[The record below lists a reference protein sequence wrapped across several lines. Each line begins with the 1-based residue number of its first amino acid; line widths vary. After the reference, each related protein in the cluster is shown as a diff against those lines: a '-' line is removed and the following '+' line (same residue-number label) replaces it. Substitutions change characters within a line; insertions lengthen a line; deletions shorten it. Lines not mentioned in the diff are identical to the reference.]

1 MAKMPEIRRETG
13 RGARLA
19 EIGKR
24 TQWQKGCPSP
34 NPGGR
39 PSRKRVTEAYEKLAN
54 VVVENDP
61 KKRTYLELLAEGQFR
76 SAIKGKTDA
85 AREIADRLEGKVA
98 QAVAGT
104 DAGPV
109 EVRIINHIARP
120 EWDAVREER
129 PTQTV
134 AASPA
139 ALAENTGEN
148 TDGQPAQPPEN
159 QVTPEALPTP
169 PETRVGGF
177 MRLRRPRRFSIRPW
191 ER

>member
-1 MAKMPEIRRETG
+1 MAKMPENRQQTG
-13 RGARLA
+13 KHGRLVQ
-19 EIGKR
+19 IGKK

-61 KKRTYLELLAEGQFR
+61 KKRSYLELLAEGQFR

-109 EVRIINHIARP
+109 EVRIINRIARP
-120 EWDAVREER
+120 DRDAVPEER

-139 ALAENTGEN
+139 ALAESTEEN
-148 TDGQPAQPPEN
+148 SDRLPAAPPEN
-159 QVTPEALPTP
+159 QAAPSAASTLMAAPTALC
-169 PETRVGGF
+169 E
-177 MRLRRPRRFSIRPW
+177 
-191 ER
+191 